1 VFQGIAPTSPLYQSL
16 RDMGADPLGL
26 YNTMVGSQGKT
37 GNSASYIDWLSD
49 FYKKQTQAA
58 PSQASPQNLLS
69 MIFGQQKFGADSPN
83 TLGQVLGAGDMSTQI
98 RTLYNLAK
106 DATNLSMN
114 PKTARAYQA
123 SLAQSGDTY
132 GQQMLGSEG
141 GTGVQNISQW
151 IAQFAPWL
159 GLGG

>member
-1 VFQGIAPTSPLYQSL
+1 
-16 RDMGADPLGL
+16 
-26 YNTMVGSQGKT
+26 
-37 GNSASYIDWLSD
+37 
-49 FYKKQTQAA
+49 
-58 PSQASPQNLLS
+58 
-69 MIFGQQKFGADSPN
+69 
-83 TLGQVLGAGDMSTQI
+83 
-98 RTLYNLAK
+98 
-106 DATNLSMN
+106 MN

-151 IAQFAPWL
+151 IKQYAPWL